1 MTGRTPIISLQL
13 GVRHLWLSFLVV
25 ENLDE
30 TDQFIL
36 WRDFVRN
43 FNVTIDLNDGLIKI
57 KDPERKFEKKHLN
70 NISINQAKLTI
81 FLNEKLD

>member
-1 MTGRTPIISLQL
+1 M
-13 GVRHLWLSFLVV
+13 V

-36 WRDFVRN
+36 GRDFVRN

-81 FLNEKLD
+81 FLNENLD